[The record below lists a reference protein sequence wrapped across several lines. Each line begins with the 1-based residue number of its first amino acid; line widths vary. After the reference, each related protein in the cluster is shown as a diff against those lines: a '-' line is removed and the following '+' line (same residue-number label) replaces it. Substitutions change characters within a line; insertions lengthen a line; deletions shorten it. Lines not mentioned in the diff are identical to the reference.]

1 MNDWNLK
8 SENASWS
15 SDLAPVIAALVAQQ
29 YSKSAYNL
37 SKSSLFKHRPFYK
50 YKKKTFFFAEIFI
63 FCLPFYN

>member
-15 SDLAPVIAALVAQQ
+15 SGLAPVIAALVAQQ

-37 SKSSLFKHRPFYK
+37 SKSSLFTHRPFYK
-50 YKKKTFFFAEIFI
+50 YKKNTFFYAEIFI
-63 FCLPFYN
+63 FFTIL

>member
-50 YKKKTFFFAEIFI
+50 YKKKTFYLLRFLFFVYH
-63 FCLPFYN
+63 L